1 MRIEIQSTD
10 LFTKSGNA
18 KTTGKPYSIRKQ
30 DAWAHIEGQPYPV
43 RISFNLEDNAAPYQI
58 GMYVLDERSFYV
70 DKFGNLS
77 IGRLL
82 LNPIQK

>member
-1 MRIEIQSTD
+1 MHIEIQSTE
-10 LFTKSGNA
+10 LFVKSGNA
-18 KTTGKPYSIRKQ
+18 KSTGKPYSIRKQ

-43 RISFNLEDNAAPYQI
+43 RIGFNLEENAAPFQP

-77 IGRLL
+77 IGRLIL
-82 LNPIQK
+82 SPVQK